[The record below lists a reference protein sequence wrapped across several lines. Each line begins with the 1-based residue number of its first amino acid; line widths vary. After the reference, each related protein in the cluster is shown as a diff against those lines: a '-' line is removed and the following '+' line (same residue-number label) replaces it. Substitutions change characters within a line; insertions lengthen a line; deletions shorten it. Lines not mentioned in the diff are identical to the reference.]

1 MEEGKCCTGGY
12 GNEIKYLSVG
22 KYKEETNFALLKGSR
37 LRLRLELVL
46 SEQSQGSNEAEAG

>member
-1 MEEGKCCTGGY
+1 MGGY
-12 GNEIKYLSVG
+12 GEETKYLSIG
-22 KYKEETNFALLKGSR
+22 KYKEETIFALLKGSR